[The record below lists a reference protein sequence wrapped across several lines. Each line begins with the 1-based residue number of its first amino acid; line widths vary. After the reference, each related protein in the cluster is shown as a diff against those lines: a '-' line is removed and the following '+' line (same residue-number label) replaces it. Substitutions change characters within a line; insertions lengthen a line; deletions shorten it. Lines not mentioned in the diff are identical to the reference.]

1 MSLLTLLRA
10 ATRGSAAQGPAPAP
24 AVTVAGV
31 VRDQTGDVLAGATV
45 SDALK

>member
-1 MSLLTLLRA
+1 MSLLTLLLA
-10 ATRGSAAQGPAPAP
+10 ATLGSAAQAPAP

-31 VRDQTGDVLAGATV
+31 VRDQTGDVLVGATV